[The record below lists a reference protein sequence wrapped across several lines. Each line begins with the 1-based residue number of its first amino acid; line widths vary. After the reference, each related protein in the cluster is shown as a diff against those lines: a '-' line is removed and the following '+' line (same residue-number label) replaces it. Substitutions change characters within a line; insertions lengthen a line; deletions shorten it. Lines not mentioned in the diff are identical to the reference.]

1 MKMAKL
7 RAYPQTEREAQ
18 QIHTIAFVVLLTGER
33 KIREDGVETASLF
46 ISREH
51 TNAFL
56 GKEVALFLEEGEDG
70 DTLVVHVFEPED
82 PIVDEE
88 STDGKA

>member
-1 MKMAKL
+1 MARL

-18 QIHTIAFVVLLTGER
+18 QIHTIAFLVLLAGER
-33 KIREDGVETASLF
+33 TTDDEGNEVAELF

-56 GKEVALFLEEGEDG
+56 GKEVALYLDEGEDG
-70 DTLVVHVFEPED
+70 DTLVIEIIE
-82 PIVDEE
+82 
-88 STDGKA
+88 

>member
-1 MKMAKL
+1 MAKL

-18 QIHTIAFVVLLTGER
+18 QIHTIAFVVLLAGER
-33 KIREDGVETASLF
+33 ETREDGVDTASLY
-46 ISREH
+46 IPREH

-70 DTLVVHVFEPED
+70 DTLIVDVFEPEE
-82 PIVDEE
+82 PIINEE
-88 STDGKA
+88 SDNGRA